1 MALGLPRRWKEIAEY
16 GPVSKCIVVVVPAFC
31 RISEVQPC
39 RSLSQRP
46 RAGVCCQ
53 LGGEAGL
60 SVGRG
65 DRRSLTRR
73 RRRLGLPP
81 RRPMLWTGHG
91 PGSPGKTPFA
101 ASPPLRRCS
110 GGGRPPRASAPAR
123 ATPPPANSCHGRR
136 PQPPPATRCCGTA
149 SAPLHLDK
157 GQRPHGA
164 GVFSEA
170 RVVVVSLSERQSAP
184 TLSSPGSFSHSGRDT
199 GTTPPR
205 TAMAPLPSGL
215 PAASKSSA
223 RYLLR
228 NRIKRTR
235 SQNRR

>member
-184 TLSSPGSFSHSGRDT
+184 TGRVSFLTGLVLPLWPRHWHDPSPHSHGS
-199 GTTPPR
+199 PPQR
-205 TAMAPLPSGL
+205 LASCQQVQRSVPAPQ
-215 PAASKSSA
+215 
-223 RYLLR
+223 
-228 NRIKRTR
+228 
-235 SQNRR
+235 QN